1 MNQPAVR
8 NDHQRALELFQAH
21 RLSEART
28 LLVALTRSHA
38 HDPAVW
44 NTLGV
49 VLVAAG
55 EVELAINAFEQ
66 AIARRAPAVAGSN
79 LLFAAHTAAGIDPQ
93 AAFRAIQAC
102 ANRHAEGVVPK
113 TYPLRRPS
121 DRPLRVGY
129 LWAFDLSST
138 RYFTR
143 AVLAS
148 HDPAAVSLFGYVA
161 SPGVA
166 EVEQTFGQYFTGLR
180 SIGNLDDNAAAALVE
195 QDQLDLLVDL
205 CGHTH
210 RQRLR
215 LLARRVAPVQ
225 ATWIES
231 FFSTGIA
238 TVDYLITDLVHT
250 PPQGPQRFTEM
261 PFRLPR
267 IRLCYAPPL
276 AAPAVG
282 PLPAVKNG
290 FLTFGSFSHLSK
302 LNRDVVNLW
311 AAILRD
317 IPGARLILKWRSL
330 EDPGVRDRLL
340 ARFSQQGIAAD
351 RLELRGHVE
360 HAAMMAEYNEIDVA
374 LDPFPYNGG
383 LTTCEA
389 MWMGVPVLALRGDQ
403 IISRQTAAISHA
415 VGTSG
420 FIADDLEGYR
430 QLAMAWSRDLERLQ
444 TVRAGLRDAVARS
457 PLCDAVGCTR
467 ELEQAYRMMVGA
479 A

>member
-1 MNQPAVR
+1 MSQPPTK
-8 NDHQRALELFQAH
+8 NEHDRALELFQAH
-21 RLSEART
+21 RLSEARA
-28 LLVALTRSHA
+28 LLVPLTRSHG

-55 EVELAINAFEQ
+55 EVELAIHAFEQ

-79 LLFAAHTAAGIDPQ
+79 LLFAMHTAAGIDAQ
-93 AAFRAIQAC
+93 AAFRCIQAC
-102 ANRHAEGVVPK
+102 AKRSAEGVTPK
-113 TYPLRRPS
+113 TYPVRRVS
-121 DRPLRVGY
+121 GRPLRVGY

-138 RYFTR
+138 RFFTR
-143 AVLAS
+143 EVLAN

-161 SPGVA
+161 SPGMA
-166 EVEQTFGQYFTGLR
+166 EVEQTFGRYFSGLR
-180 SIGNLDDNAAAALVE
+180 SVFNVDDNAAAAMIE
-195 QDQLDLLVDL
+195 QDDLDLLVDL

-231 FFSTGIA
+231 FFSTGIPA
-238 TVDYLITDLVHT
+238 VDYLITDLLHT
-250 PPQGPQRFTEM
+250 PPQGRQAFTEI

-267 IRLCYAPPL
+267 IRLCYAPP
-276 AAPAVG
+276 ASAPEVG
-282 PLPAVKNG
+282 PLPALKNG

-311 AAILRD
+311 GRILCD
-317 IPGARLILKWRSL
+317 VPNARLILKWRSL
-330 EDPGVRDRLL
+330 EDAGVRQRVLQ
-340 ARFSQQGIAAD
+340 RFAELGVSAD

-360 HAAMMAEYNEIDVA
+360 HAAMMAEYNDLDLA

-389 MWMGVPVLALRGDQ
+389 LWMGVPVLALRGEQ

-415 VGTSG
+415 VGQTD
-420 FIADDLEGYR
+420 FIADDPDEYR
-430 QLAMAWSRDLERLQ
+430 RLAVAASRDLERLQ

-457 PLCDAVGCTR
+457 PLCDAAACTR
-467 ELEQAYRMMVGA
+467 DLEQAYRMMVGA
-479 A
+479 E